1 MEATIAALVSRST
14 ASGWLLCILAIG
26 GVIQLSR
33 IVALQRPKM
42 KELETQAE
50 ESERNAAAQKEESL
64 RDTLLVRVERVEEQ
78 LDRERSG
85 RADDRRELENKME
98 RQRELYETKL
108 EVERAR
114 HEAAEML
121 SRHKVRNLE
130 ACLSAFLWMAEKRP
144 DNIPEVV
151 AEVRKMRAEQELAE
165 AAEKGA
171 VAGAKIIATGTKPD

>member
-42 KELETQAE
+42 KELATLAE
-50 ESERNAAAQKEESL
+50 ESERDAAAQKEESL
-64 RDTLLVRVERVEEQ
+64 RDALLIRVERVEEQ
-78 LDRERSG
+78 LDRERTG
-85 RADDRRELENKME
+85 RADDRRELESKME
-98 RQRELYETKL
+98 RQRELYESKL
-108 EVERAR
+108 DVERAR

-130 ACLSAFLWMAEKRP
+130 ACLSAFLWMAEMRP

-151 AEVRKMRAEQELAE
+151 AEVRKMRAEQELSE

-171 VAGAKIIATGTKPD
+171 VAGAKIVATGAKPD